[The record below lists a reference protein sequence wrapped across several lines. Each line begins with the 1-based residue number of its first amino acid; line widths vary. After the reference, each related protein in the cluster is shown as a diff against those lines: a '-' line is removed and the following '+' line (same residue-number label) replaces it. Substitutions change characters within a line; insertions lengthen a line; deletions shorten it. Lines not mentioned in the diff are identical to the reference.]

1 MKDSMT
7 KKVRLLGIAFNDL
20 GHGGIQTQ
28 FMDVTKRLQDQIST
42 DLIVWSDK
50 PAYYDEEFRKYGRI
64 FVCHHY
70 EGSNPILR
78 KLDYFTRYFRIKR
91 DVYRIIKENGPY
103 DAVHC
108 HKFFECAPC
117 LAAAKKAGVPIRIA
131 HSHNTAMKPKH
142 RTFVYW
148 IKQLYNAVYR
158 RIIRK
163 NATAMIGCSQQAAD
177 YLFGPGYGHPVYN
190 AVDLNRF
197 NPERYPEQKHHGL
210 RLIHVGNFNEQ
221 KNQLFLVEIFAE
233 LVKLCPDSHLS
244 MIGQDSLYCQE
255 VRKKIESLGLNER
268 ISILPHDSDIPLE
281 LSRSDCFV
289 FPSSFEGFGNVLI
302 EAQAMGLTSFVST
315 EITKEADCGLLTFIP
330 LEEGAKK
337 WASVIA
343 SQYRETGFAKQYV
356 DMSRFAPENN
366 SAAFLNLY
374 RGTDHSQGN
383 REKS

>member
-1 MKDSMT
+1 MDRNDNKRI
-7 KKVRLLGIAFNDL
+7 RLLQIAFNDL
-20 GHGGIQTQ
+20 GHGGIQSQ
-28 FMDVTKRLQDQIST
+28 FMAVTKRLENQIAT

-50 PAYYDEEFRKYGRI
+50 PAFYDEEFRKYGRI

-91 DVYRIIKENGPY
+91 DVYHIIKENGPY

-117 LAAAKKAGVPIRIA
+117 LAAAQKAGVPIRIA

-142 RTFVYW
+142 RGIAYW

-177 YLFGPGYGHPVYN
+177 YLFGPGYGYPVYN
-190 AVDLNRF
+190 AIDLNRF
-197 NPERYPEQKHHGL
+197 NQKQYPEQKHNGL
-210 RLIHVGNFNEQ
+210 RLVHVGNFNEQ

-244 MIGQDSLYCQE
+244 MIGQDSLYCRE
-255 VRKKIESLGLNER
+255 VRKKIEKLGLEDR

-302 EAQAMGLTSFVST
+302 EAQAMGLKCFVST
-315 EITKEADCGLLTFIP
+315 EITKEADCGLLHFIS
-330 LEEGAKK
+330 LEEGVQK
-337 WASVIA
+337 WASIIA
-343 SQYRETGFAKQYV
+343 SQYRETGFAKRYV
-356 DMSRFAPENN
+356 DVSRFAPENN

-374 RGTDHSQGN
+374 RGADHS
-383 REKS
+383 